1 MVADHISGI
10 LHCRTCKSNSLVEQG
25 AFVCLNCGRQY
36 RMVGGIPIMVAHGGA
51 DVMSSARAG
60 EKASATLIG
69 RAACWLRKTLSPP
82 SVIYISGKGKITDF
96 ISSLGDGATIVDIGS
111 GSQKRGKD
119 VVNLDVFPL
128 PNVDIVFDGRELPIR
143 DEAVD
148 GIISTAVLEHVMDPS
163 QLVSEMF
170 RILRRGGRLLV
181 TVPFLEGF
189 HEAPSDF
196 QRYTICGLD
205 VLFSRFNKIDSGVE
219 AGPSSA
225 LAWIL
230 QGWVGSFAQNM
241 RVHRLLL
248 FVGGWLVQP
257 IKYFDIILARSR
269 FAHKV
274 AAGLYFVGEKPSSL
288 SEVES

>member
-1 MVADHISGI
+1 MVADRIMAI
-10 LHCRTCKSNSLVEQG
+10 LRCPACKSDSLVEQ
-25 AFVCLNCGRQY
+25 ATLVCLNCGQQY
-36 RMVGGIPIMVAHGGA
+36 RMVGGIPVMVADEDERA
-51 DVMSSARAG
+51 DVTPSAAAG
-60 EKASATLIG
+60 EKASPTLIG
-69 RAACWLRKTLSPP
+69 RAVHWLRKTLSPP
-82 SVIYISGKGKITDF
+82 SVVYISGKGKITDF

-111 GSQKRGKD
+111 GSKRRGKG

-128 PNVDIVFDGRELPIR
+128 ANVDMVFDGRELPIR
-143 DEAVD
+143 DEVVD

-170 RILRRGGRLLV
+170 RILRGGGRFLV

-189 HEAPSDF
+189 HGAPSDF

-205 VLFSRFNKIDSGVE
+205 VLFSKFNKIHSGIE

-225 LAWIL
+225 LAWVVR
-230 QGWVGSFAQNM
+230 GWIGSFAQSE

-257 IKYFDIILARSR
+257 IKYFDIVLAKRR

-274 AAGLYFVGEKPSSL
+274 AAGLYFLGEKPSHL
-288 SEVES
+288 S